1 MCINI
6 NTGIPSTG
14 RCAHRF
20 SPTAYWYTGARQLE
34 RNERMR
40 ATYKHLKWKILCNG
54 TNDYQALKRALW
66 KEFYFHP
73 EKENGGK
80 SKPEKMIRKKKNVKE
95 KTPWKS
101 SFMKLELDRWP
112 GVVQGLGRGWQAILR
127 AAPLGRGV
135 RLPAASRRGLCER
148 PRLLIMTRLGL
159 GFFPSHDH
167 RTTSPGNL
175 CLQGSFSDAFP
186 LPYSFFKRMSERAAF
201 PSVWLLA
208 GALCAEFHRAFV
220 DESLSFLKEWQAEFC
235 RDF

>member
-1 MCINI
+1 MAQMTTRHWREPFGKNFIF
-6 NTGIPSTG
+6 T
-14 RCAHRF
+14 
-20 SPTAYWYTGARQLE
+20 
-34 RNERMR
+34 
-40 ATYKHLKWKILCNG
+40 
-54 TNDYQALKRALW
+54 LKR
-66 KEFYFHP
+66 
-73 EKENGGK
+73 
-80 SKPEKMIRKKKNVKE
+80 KMEGNQNQRRWLEKKKNVKE

-167 RTTSPGNL
+167 RTTPPGNL

-186 LPYSFFKRMSERAAF
+186 LPYLFFKRMSERAAF

-208 GALCAEFHRAFV
+208 GVLCAEFHRAFV